1 MLLQERDDPEI
12 RSSAARIEYDGNVL
26 GQWFSRLEL
35 TNFRQ
40 ATNHRDVG
48 ETVTGVFSFCH
59 LGLGVVE
66 RDDQEG
72 VHVARM

>member
-12 RSSAARIEYDGNVL
+12 PSSAARIEYDGNVL
-26 GQWFSRLEL
+26 GQCFSRLEL

-48 ETVTGVFSFCH
+48 
-59 LGLGVVE
+59 
-66 RDDQEG
+66 
-72 VHVARM
+72 